1 MHGNYK
7 YKSTDRWLSF
17 DFVCTDNTKVKL
29 DCITKY
35 KVRKGAVIKEK
46 YFLKI
51 VIAPNTDFYSL
62 EPHNTLVF
70 LKELMDNRM
79 HNEFDEPIR
88 TWVFPQP
95 SSDGMEFRIKL
106 VQEDDP
112 YTVDQVLALIRP
124 VFGYFSHNVQTKG

>member
-1 MHGNYK
+1 M
-7 YKSTDRWLSF
+7 
-17 DFVCTDNTKVKL
+17 
-29 DCITKY
+29 
-35 KVRKGAVIKEK
+35 
-46 YFLKI
+46 
-51 VIAPNTDFYSL
+51 IAPNTDFYSL

-95 SSDGMEFRIKL
+95 NRDGMEFRIKL

-124 VFGYFSHNVQTKG
+124 VFGYFSHNLHTKG